1 MYRPAILVSLVNCF
15 QHTNVVDIKSPTS
28 NGRAFSFLCSE
39 WGYFDCFDSGFV
51 NDKTTTSCVENG
63 KAFGMGDT
71 EVKGDN
77 ITLKFVTIPYHGEMV
92 IVT

>member
-28 NGRAFSFLCSE
+28 NGRAFSFLLVE
-39 WGYFDCFDSGFV
+39 RGYFDCFYSSFI
-51 NDKTTTSCVENG
+51 NDKTTASSVENG
-63 KAFGMGDT
+63 KAFGVRDS
-71 EVKGDN
+71 EVKGYN
-77 ITLKFVTIPYHGEMV
+77 VTLKLVPVPYHGEMV

>member
-39 WGYFDCFDSGFV
+39 WGYFDCFYSSFV
-51 NDKTTTSCVENG
+51 NDKTATSRVENG
-63 KAFGMGDT
+63 KAFGVSDT
-71 EVKGDN
+71 KVKGDN
-77 ITLKFVTIPYHGEMV
+77 VTLKFVTIPYHGEMV